1 MESAGQDERSLRVE
15 GFKFRVISFVIRHKY
30 AARNSSAAYLRHKG
44 ELADG
49 FEIEVSPQKK
59 EAFMTRLF

>member
-1 MESAGQDERSLRVE
+1 
-15 GFKFRVISFVIRHKY
+15 
-30 AARNSSAAYLRHKG
+30 LRHKG